1 MSNADWFRQ
10 ARRSKHTVNA
20 MREFVGNF
28 FKINRIS
35 ILTGARDILETLNLV
50 SNEEFSNFELFENN
64 DHIIFSLKRKGEK

>member
-1 MSNADWFRQ
+1 
-10 ARRSKHTVNA
+10 

-64 DHIIFSLKRKGEK
+64 DDIIFSLKRKGEK

>member
-1 MSNADWFRQ
+1 M
-10 ARRSKHTVNA
+10 NA

>member
-1 MSNADWFRQ
+1 
-10 ARRSKHTVNA
+10 